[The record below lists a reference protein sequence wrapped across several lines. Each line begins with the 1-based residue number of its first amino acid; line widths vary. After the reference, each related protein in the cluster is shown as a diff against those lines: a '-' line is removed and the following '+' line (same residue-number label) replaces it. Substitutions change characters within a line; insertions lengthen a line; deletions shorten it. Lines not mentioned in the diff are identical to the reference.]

1 MNYEKMNNISKT
13 SVFRKSIPAG
23 EKGYLESKLVA
34 HGYVES
40 VRIRFA
46 AGENGT
52 LHLRPV
58 VIIPQEIEIDL
69 FSYAD
74 GGDRYVSGDDETHES
89 SVRIEIEAESVLR
102 VYYDNTGIAGSDDSQ
117 LNVDIGV
124 TYFEIIEP
132 RNIIG

>member
-1 MNYEKMNNISKT
+1 MNFEKQINASK
-13 SVFRKSIPAG
+13 SYVFRKAVPATTS
-23 EKGYLESKLVA
+23 GYLDSKLTA
-34 HGYVES
+34 HGYVDN

-69 FSYAD
+69 LSYAD
-74 GGDRYVSGDDETHES
+74 GGDRYVSGDDETIQS
-89 SVRIEIEAESVLR
+89 NVRYEVENDAVLR
-102 VYYDNTGIAGSDDSQ
+102 VYYENTGISGSADSQ

-124 TYFEIIEP
+124 TYFQIVEP
-132 RNIIG
+132 RNVIG